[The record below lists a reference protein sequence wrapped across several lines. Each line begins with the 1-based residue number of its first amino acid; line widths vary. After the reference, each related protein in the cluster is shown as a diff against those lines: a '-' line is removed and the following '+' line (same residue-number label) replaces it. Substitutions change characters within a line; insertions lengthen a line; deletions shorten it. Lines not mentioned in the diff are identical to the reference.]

1 MMGGVPPSEADRLTM
16 WQYTAMRTLWNRRHK
31 SGNDDEGDER
41 VEAPD
46 ADFVRQRQAEL
57 LLLGIAGSA

>member
-1 MMGGVPPSEADRLTM
+1 MMGGIQPSEADRLTM

-31 SGNDDEGDER
+31 SGTDEESDDR

-46 ADFVRQRQAEL
+46 AEFVRQRQAEL